1 MADGVDLNKLTIG
14 DRVVGISAIV
24 FLIAMFLPWYGL
36 SDEFDVD
43 ASRNGFDYFF
53 FGWIPLLLALAML
66 AQILVS
72 RFTTT
77 EMPKVG
83 SLTWGQIHLIL
94 GGLAALLVLL
104 RLLITDNVEAFGV
117 DLGDL
122 DRKFGLFIAMLA
134 ALGLV
139 AGAFLKMQD
148 PADAGAAGGP
158 AAPPPP
164 PPPTA

>member
-1 MADGVDLNKLTIG
+1 MDLNKLTTG
-14 DRVVGISAIV
+14 DRIVAISAIV

-36 SDEFDVD
+36 DSDFGD
-43 ASRNGFDYFF
+43 ANRNGFDYFF
-53 FGWIPLLLALAML
+53 FGWIPLLLALAMAVQIAL
-66 AQILVS
+66 A

-83 SLTWGQIHLIL
+83 SLTWGQVHLIL
-94 GGLAALLVLL
+94 GGLAAVLVLL
-104 RLLITDNVEAFGV
+104 RLLITDSVSAFGV

-122 DRKFGLFIAMLA
+122 DRKFGLFVAMIA

-164 PPPTA
+164 PAPPTTPPTA